1 MVCRGAIRTSDLRV
15 AQLSRTSSPT
25 CRRLAPDFALFP
37 FGYQDSVH
45 LAGVPYPKS
54 AKSAAADY
62 RPSRRHVGG
71 TGSKDLPDIR
81 GGGRVRT
88 IVRKTTVFIGT
99 NSFDRTEKAPPR
111 IAA

>member
-1 MVCRGAIRTSDLRV
+1 MVCRGAIRTADSPV
-15 AQLSRTSSPT
+15 AQWSRTSSPT

-71 TGSKDLPDIR
+71 
-81 GGGRVRT
+81 RVQKSPIGHT
-88 IVRKTTVFIGT
+88 NADDFAQLCDWTTVFCRDE
-99 NSFDRTEKAPPR
+99 FLRL
-111 IAA
+111 